1 MSPQLWWHVARATGI
16 VAWTLLAA
24 AVVWGL
30 LLSTRLARGRPTP
43 AWLLDLHRFLGAS
56 AVAFTAVH
64 LAGLVADNYVD
75 FDIADLL
82 VPYAAAWR
90 PGPVALGVV
99 SLYLLAVVEGTSLAM
114 RRIPRR
120 VWRSVHLTSYVLF
133 WSATFHFILAGT
145 DAPNPLARAGIDLVA
160 ALVVFLTLV
169 RILDPRGRTREQ
181 ARRGAGPRPA
191 LRPDRPRS
199 PRAGDPDAGPPHPVA
214 RRGPRGHPSASRT
227 PHPPRSDRGRTTVP
241 P

>member
-64 LAGLVADNYVD
+64 LAGLVADNYVH

-120 VWRSVHLTSYVLF
+120 AWRSVHLTSYVLF

-169 RILDPRGRTREQ
+169 RILDPRGRTRPQ
-181 ARRGAGPRPA
+181 ARRGTPGRDQRSGPTVPA
-191 LRPDRPRS
+191 ARRLTAPGRPREG
-199 PRAGDPDAGPPHPVA
+199 RVAG
-214 RRGPRGHPSASRT
+214 PSASRT
-227 PHPPRSDRGRTTVP
+227 PHPARSDRGRTTVP

>member
-1 MSPQLWWHVARATGI
+1 MSPQLWWHIARATGI

-64 LAGLVADNYVD
+64 LAGLVADNYVH

-120 VWRSVHLTSYVLF
+120 AWRSVHLTSYVLF

-169 RILDPRGRTREQ
+169 RILDPRGRTRQQ
-181 ARRGAGPRPA
+181 ARRGEPGRDQRSGPTVPAARPLTA
-191 LRPDRPRS
+191 PGRPREG
-199 PRAGDPDAGPPHPVA
+199 RVAGPP
-214 RRGPRGHPSASRT
+214 ASRT
-227 PHPPRSDRGRTTVP
+227 PHPPRSDRGPTTVP

>member
-1 MSPQLWWHVARATGI
+1 MSPQLWWHIARATGI
-16 VAWTLLAA
+16 VAWALLAA

-30 LLSTRLARGRPTP
+30 LLSTRLARRRPTP

-64 LAGLVADNYVD
+64 LAGLVADNYVH
-75 FDIADLL
+75 FDVADLL
-82 VPYAAAWR
+82 IPYATAWR

-99 SLYLLAVVEGTSLAM
+99 SLYLLAVVEATSLAM

-120 VWRSVHLTSYVLF
+120 AWRSVHLTSYVLF

-169 RILDPRGRTREQ
+169 RVFDPRGRSREH
-181 ARRGAGPRPA
+181 A
-191 LRPDRPRS
+191 
-199 PRAGDPDAGPPHPVA
+199 H
-214 RRGPRGHPSASRT
+214 RGHHAATGPAEPSPQPATR
-227 PHPPRSDRGRTTVP
+227 RS
-241 P
+241 